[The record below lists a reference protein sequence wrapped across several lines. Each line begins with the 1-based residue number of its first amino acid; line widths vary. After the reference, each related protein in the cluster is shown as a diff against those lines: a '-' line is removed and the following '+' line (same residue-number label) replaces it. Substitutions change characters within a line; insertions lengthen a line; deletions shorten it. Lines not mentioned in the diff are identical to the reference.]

1 MQYFVEQGVDTTQKD
16 KIQQTPL
23 YYTARDGKYLCS
35 KFLIDNGCSINE
47 TDMYSQTPIFYATRE
62 GKLNIVQLLIE
73 NGADINLEDKYG
85 QNCMFYAIAQGHYE
99 VVEYLI
105 QKGADI
111 NKVDKKKLTPY
122 TFALKHN
129 KIRIADLLVSSG
141 SVINSGKQSTKKVK
155 TSKTEEEVK
164 TAVVED
170 NQPKKYIL
178 VRVLENGEKI
188 ALSQS
193 EIEQLL
199 RDNNIAGQLLTNK
212 EALQKEE
219 DDAPQEYIYY

>member
-1 MQYFVEQGVDTTQKD
+1 MQYFQEQGVDVTQKD

-35 KFLIDNGCSINE
+35 KFLIENGCPINDI
-47 TDMYSQTPIFYATRE
+47 DMYQQTPIYYAARE
-62 GKLNIVQLLIE
+62 GRVNVVQLLCE
-73 NGADINLEDKYG
+73 NGAEINIEDKYG
-85 QNCMFYAIAQGHYE
+85 QTCMFYAIAQGHYE

-105 QKGADI
+105 QRGADI

-141 SVINSGKQSTKKVK
+141 AVINSGKQSTKKVK
-155 TSKTEEEVK
+155 TSKPEEDVK
-164 TAVVED
+164 TAVAED

-178 VRVLENGEKI
+178 VRVLDNGEKV
-188 ALSQS
+188 ALTQS

-199 RDNNIAGQLLTNK
+199 RDNGIAGQLLTNK

-219 DDAPQEYIYY
+219 DDAPQE